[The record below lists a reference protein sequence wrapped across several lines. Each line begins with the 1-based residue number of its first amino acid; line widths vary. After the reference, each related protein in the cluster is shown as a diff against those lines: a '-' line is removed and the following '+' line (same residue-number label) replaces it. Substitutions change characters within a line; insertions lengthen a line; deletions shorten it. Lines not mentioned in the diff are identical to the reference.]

1 MGRKQTKS
9 GKIRLTE
16 VAKLAGV
23 SPITASRFFRNPEA
37 LSLSKRER
45 VDSAVKELGYVP
57 NLAARA
63 LASHRTEVIG
73 VVIPSLT
80 NNVFADVLRGVYD
93 SSEGSRYS
101 IQLANTRY
109 SILQEEKLLRLFRA
123 QKPAGLIVTGIN
135 QTAESRAI
143 LESMN
148 CPVTQIMEIG
158 DSPVDMMVGFS
169 HYDAAFAAISHIL
182 EQGYRRIGF
191 LGARMD
197 PRVQRRFEGYRDA
210 MKAASLFDPNLVV
223 TTSVPTTVTLGGTL
237 FADLLAQDARHRRGL
252 LRQRRPRARRP
263 VRMPA
268 PADVG
273 SPRSG
278 HCRLQRS
285 GIHGFCGPLAHQ
297 RAHQSLRNGP
307 ARRHDGDRRDR
318 GPPPAG
324 AGSQPWFSVDGPR
337 ELDAAKHL
345 IAVCGMDRAW
355 TENGSAIFWAEL
367 GSDCSDGRR
376 QARCSG

>member
-1 MGRKQTKS
+1 MGRKRTKS

-23 SPITASRFFRNPEA
+23 SPITASRFFRNPDA
-37 LSLSKRER
+37 LSLAKRER

-80 NNVFADVLRGVYD
+80 NSVFADVLRGIYD
-93 SSEGSRYS
+93 ASEQSRYS

-135 QTAESRAI
+135 QTPESRNV
-143 LESMN
+143 LETMD

-169 HYDAAFAAISHIL
+169 HYDASFAAISHII
-182 EQGYRRIGF
+182 EQGRRRIGF

-197 PRVQRRFEGYRDA
+197 PRVQRRLDGYRDA
-210 MKAASLFDPNLVV
+210 MKAAGLSDPNLVV
-223 TTSVPTTVTLGGTL
+223 TTSIPTTVTLGGTL
-237 FADLLAQDARHRRGL
+237 FVDLLAQTSDIDA
-252 LRQRRPRARRP
+252 
-263 VRMPA
+263 V
-268 PADVG
+268 
-273 SPRSG
+273 
-278 HCRLQRS
+278 
-285 GIHGFCGPLAHQ
+285 FCVNDDLA
-297 RAHQSLRNGP
+297 
-307 ARRHDGDRRDR
+307 
-318 GPPPAG
+318 
-324 AGSQPWFSVDGPR
+324 
-337 ELDAAKHL
+337 
-345 IAVCGMDRAW
+345 
-355 TENGSAIFWAEL
+355 L
-367 GSDCSDGRR
+367 GVLFE
-376 QARCSG
+376 

>member
-1 MGRKQTKS
+1 MGRKTTKS

-37 LSLSKRER
+37 LSLAKRER

-80 NNVFADVLRGVYD
+80 NNVFADVLRGIYD
-93 SSEGSRYS
+93 SLEGSRYS

-135 QTAESRAI
+135 QTADSRAI
-143 LESMN
+143 LETMN

-158 DSPVDMMVGFS
+158 EAPVDMMVGFS
-169 HYDAAFAAISHIL
+169 HYDASSAAIAHIL
-182 EQGYRRIGF
+182 AQGRRRIGF

-210 MKAASLFDPNLVV
+210 MTAALLFDPNLIV
-223 TTSVPTTVTLGGTL
+223 TTSVPTTVTLGSTL
-237 FADLLAQDARHRRGL
+237 FADLVARAPDIDAVFCVNDDLALGVL
-252 LRQRRPRARRP
+252 FECQRRRISVPRDLAIVGFNDLEFMASAVPSLTSVRTNRYEMGRHAVTMVIDAIEGRRP
-263 VRMPA
+263 EIPVLDLGFQLMVRE
-268 PADVG
+268 
-273 SPRSG
+273 SST
-278 HCRLQRS
+278 LQ
-285 GIHGFCGPLAHQ
+285 
-297 RAHQSLRNGP
+297 
-307 ARRHDGDRRDR
+307 D
-318 GPPPAG
+318 
-324 AGSQPWFSVDGPR
+324 
-337 ELDAAKHL
+337 
-345 IAVCGMDRAW
+345 
-355 TENGSAIFWAEL
+355 T
-367 GSDCSDGRR
+367 
-376 QARCSG
+376 

>member
-143 LESMN
+143 LEFDELSGHADH
-148 CPVTQIMEIG
+148 G
-158 DSPVDMMVGFS
+158 DRRKSGRHDGRFLALRCRFCG
-169 HYDAAFAAISHIL
+169 HFAH
-182 EQGYRRIGF
+182 
-191 LGARMD
+191 
-197 PRVQRRFEGYRDA
+197 
-210 MKAASLFDPNLVV
+210 
-223 TTSVPTTVTLGGTL
+223 
-237 FADLLAQDARHRRGL
+237 
-252 LRQRRPRARRP
+252 PRARVPSHRIS
-263 VRMPA
+263 RRA
-268 PADVG
+268 NG
-273 SPRSG
+273 SPR
-278 HCRLQRS
+278 
-285 GIHGFCGPLAHQ
+285 
-297 RAHQSLRNGP
+297 P
-307 ARRHDGDRRDR
+307 AAVRRV
-318 GPPPAG
+318 
-324 AGSQPWFSVDGPR
+324 S
-337 ELDAAKHL
+337 
-345 IAVCGMDRAW
+345 
-355 TENGSAIFWAEL
+355 
-367 GSDCSDGRR
+367 
-376 QARCSG
+376 